1 MSAPVDRPE
10 KPKPAELPE
19 WVRRALEAT
28 VKTVQKIGRQL
39 PDRNQPLWPLML
51 DAAVVAGFL
60 PRELA
65 PETLEGA
72 QRANAEK
79 AVLSFAEPLR
89 DVSGVR
95 WTLTADSRKAVLN
108 EAIGTDELSASLKRT
123 ATQFSDPLSNAL
135 RTWLSRRETEP
146 TFDNL
151 EALEASRIVISWLSQ
166 VPGLKLPPLDDVDR
180 EIELRRLLA
189 PFERMIGQK
198 STGTEA
204 AKNHR
209 FFGREREL
217 DKLRAYVGVVPSGS
231 LAGTASRAVNWLARS
246 LVGRAPLAVWGV
258 GGAGKTTLISK
269 FMLEHAQAAASRY
282 PFAYLDFD
290 RTTISGGNRVGLLA
304 EMCSQVAAQFPALT
318 RPMLNLRSQVVQ
330 FARGTADAAQLD
342 SISRLT
348 PYLGEFRG
356 LIDEHMRALESS
368 LESARPFLLVFD
380 TFEVVQ
386 YTPDDVASLEEF
398 VGAFSAAGDS
408 GLWPRMRLIV
418 SGRKRITEFLGQ
430 KVEKLPVGAL
440 DPKGCVEMLL
450 ALAADAKKSI
460 SAVEAADLVTALAKA
475 TEESKGGVQP
485 LRIRLS
491 GEILAKSPDDGSTT
505 VRTLL
510 KEFAEPL
517 TPGGLAA
524 QVLIDGVL
532 VRRIVGHITDPR
544 VRALADPGL
553 VVRRI
558 TVDVIREV
566 MTRATNKP
574 KDGLEDP
581 KDLDAD
587 VREPWIVDQAEAEAI
602 FEAFKHEV
610 SLVQIDGDSLRHR
623 PDVRQEMLPLIR
635 ARRPRRFQDLHRTAF
650 RHFSA
655 LAEADP
661 KDYRSAAE
669 AVYQGLGIGA
679 PLTHLDR
686 LWPRA
691 PRFDPRIDAEE
702 FPEDSLQNTFVRAKT
717 GNPLTSQEF
726 SSLPKEITLD
736 WAGARSLMLLNRQR
750 LDEADLAGL
759 REVTGE
765 LFEALDDRANDAGTL
780 ARLLY
785 RYGLWDEAV
794 QLAER
799 QLRRRSF
806 DEKSLSEGE
815 MSLIRVALTVAA
827 KSGGEG
833 SSTLERLVEVGNWVR
848 DPLVR
853 VELSAHSFIYRF
865 RTRRDLP
872 PSVRE
877 LADRSIADVS
887 KKRWLREPRILRLA
901 ILVGGDNVRD
911 LIALYLDTMD
921 RLPCDPQVLFPEQKP
936 AWLNYVANAPQLETI
951 GVSFREGNTRET
963 LEGLEAFWRSA
974 KPQLIK
980 SLDQQDFP
988 IADMQ
993 RLIAFDHMDW
1003 IRCLGNALTRAGR
1016 SNEGRY
1022 LMSQLADS
1030 RFVEPKKS
1038 VRLSGLEIVR
1048 SAADGGRLLD
1058 FARNVREWG
1067 YNRPSAESL
1076 SLYQPSSYPNDIYKL
1091 GESLTRWHEAL
1102 LEILSPPEPQKAYLS

>member
-1 MSAPVDRPE
+1 MSAPFDSSE
-10 KPKPAELPE
+10 KPNPQDLPE

-28 VKTVQKIGRQL
+28 AKTVLKIGRQL

-65 PETLEGA
+65 PGTLEGA

-108 EAIGTDELSASLKRT
+108 EAIGTDELFASLKRT
-123 ATQFSDPLSNAL
+123 ATRFSDPLSDAL
-135 RTWLSRRETEP
+135 RAWLGNRGTEP

-151 EALEASRIVISWLSQ
+151 EALEASRIAISWLSQ
-166 VPGLKLPPLDDVDR
+166 VHGLKLPPLDDVDR

-189 PFERMIGQK
+189 PFERMIGQR
-198 STGTEA
+198 STGADA
-204 AKNHR
+204 AKGHR
-209 FFGREREL
+209 FFGRAREL
-217 DKLRAYVGVVPSGS
+217 DKLRAYVGVVPAGS
-231 LAGTASRAVNWLARS
+231 LAGTAARAVNWLARS
-246 LVGRAPLAVWGV
+246 VAGRSPLAVWGV
-258 GGAGKTTLISK
+258 GGAGKTALISR

-318 RPMLNLRSQVVQ
+318 QPMLSLRSQVVQ
-330 FARGTADAAQLD
+330 FGGGTADTSQLD
-342 SISRLT
+342 SISRLSS
-348 PYLGEFRG
+348 YLREFRG
-356 LIDEHMRALESS
+356 LIEGHMQALESS
-368 LESARPFLLVFD
+368 FEWARPFLLVFD

-398 VGAFSAAGDS
+398 IGAFSAPGES

-430 KVEKLPVGAL
+430 KIEKLPVGAL
-440 DPKGCVEMLL
+440 DPKGSSDMLL
-450 ALAADAKKSI
+450 ALAADAGKPI
-460 SAVEAADLVTALAKA
+460 SVGEATDLVTALAKA
-475 TEESKGGVQP
+475 TGESKGGVQP
-485 LRIRLS
+485 LRIRLT
-491 GEILAKSPDDGSTT
+491 GEILAKSPSDGTTT
-505 VRTLL
+505 VHTLL
-510 KEFAEPL
+510 REFAEPL
-517 TPGGLAA
+517 TTGGLAA

-532 VRRIVGHITDPR
+532 VRRIIGHITDSR

-566 MTRATNKP
+566 MTRATSKP
-574 KDGLEDP
+574 RDGEEES
-581 KDLDAD
+581 KELDAD
-587 VREPWIVDQAEAEAI
+587 VREPWIVDEAEAEAI

-610 SLVQIDGDSLRHR
+610 SLVQVDGDSLRHR

-635 ARRPRRFQDLHRTAF
+635 ARRPRRFQELHRTAF
-650 RHFSA
+650 RYFSS
-655 LAEADP
+655 LAEANP
-661 KDYRSAAE
+661 EDYRSAAE
-669 AVYQGLGIGA
+669 AVYHGLWINE
-679 PLTHLDR
+679 PLTRLDR
-686 LWPRA
+686 LWPRT

-702 FPEDSLQNTFVRAKT
+702 FPEGSSQNIFVRAKT
-717 GNPLTSQEF
+717 GNRLTAREF
-726 SSLPKEITLD
+726 SALPREITLD
-736 WAGARSLMLLNRQR
+736 WAGARSLTLLNRQR
-750 LDEADLAGL
+750 LDEGDLVIL

-765 LFEALDDRANDAGTL
+765 LFEGMDDRVDDAGAL

-785 RYGLWDEAV
+785 RYGLWDDAV
-794 QLAER
+794 QLVER

-815 MSLIRVALTVAA
+815 LSLIRVALTVAA
-827 KSGGEG
+827 KSGGDG
-833 SSTLERLVEVGNWVR
+833 SSTLERLLEVGNWVR

-872 PSVRE
+872 PSVRA
-877 LADRSIADVS
+877 LTDRSIADVS

-911 LIALYLDTMD
+911 LIALYLDMMD
-921 RLPCDPQVLFPEQKP
+921 RLPCDPEVLFPEQKP

-951 GVSFREGNTRET
+951 GVRFREGNKREA

-974 KPQLIK
+974 KAHVIK
-980 SLDQQDFP
+980 SLDQPDFP
-988 IADMQ
+988 IADIQ
-993 RLIAFDHMDW
+993 RLVAFDHLDW

-1016 SNEGRY
+1016 GNEGRY

-1030 RFVEPKKS
+1030 RFVESKNN

-1067 YNRPSAESL
+1067 YNHPSAESL
-1076 SLYQPSSYPNDIYKL
+1076 SVYQPSSYPNDIYKL

-1102 LEILSPPEPQKAYLS
+1102 LEILRPLEPRKAYLS